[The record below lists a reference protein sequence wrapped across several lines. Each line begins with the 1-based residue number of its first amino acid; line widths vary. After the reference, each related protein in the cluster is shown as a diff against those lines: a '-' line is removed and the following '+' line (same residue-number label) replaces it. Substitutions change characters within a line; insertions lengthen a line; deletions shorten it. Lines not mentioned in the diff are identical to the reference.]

1 MKEVVFGRNNDR
13 MIPILRKLKKF
24 DMFSDEDLLTFQ
36 QLARVRECMAGEVL
50 IREGDYDS
58 SVYFLILGVLEIVKG
73 DKVIGTLDRS
83 GDIFGEMG
91 VIDGSPR
98 SASVRALEN
107 SLVLGLDA
115 ALLDRKMKINEV
127 FFSYSL
133 YRLFS
138 EVLAKRLRE
147 TTEENTRLRREISE
161 LKKKA
166 LKHKPLPVSP
176 CVCQSSCIKFFA
188 K

>member
-1 MKEVVFGRNNDR
+1 MKEIVFGRNDDR
-13 MIPILRKLKKF
+13 LIHILRKLKKF
-24 DMFSDEDLLTFQ
+24 EKFSDEDLQTFQ
-36 QLARVRECMAGEVL
+36 QLARIRECMAGEVL
-50 IREGDYDS
+50 IREGEYDS
-58 SVYFLILGVLEIVKG
+58 WVYFLIIGVLEIVKG

-115 ALLDRKMKINEV
+115 ALLDRTMKTSEV
-127 FFSYSL
+127 FFSYSI

-147 TTEENTRLRREISE
+147 TTEENTRLRGELSK
-161 LKKKA
+161 LKKN
-166 LKHKPLPVSP
+166 LEE
-176 CVCQSSCIKFFA
+176 
-188 K
+188 

>member
-1 MKEVVFGRNNDR
+1 MKEIVFGRNDDR
-13 MIPILRKLKKF
+13 LIHILRKLKKF
-24 DMFSDEDLLTFQ
+24 EKFSDEDLQTFQ
-36 QLARVRECMAGEVL
+36 QLARIRECMAGEVL
-50 IREGDYDS
+50 IREGEYDS
-58 SVYFLILGVLEIVKG
+58 WVYFLIIGVLEIVKG

-115 ALLDRKMKINEV
+115 ALLDRTMKTSEV
-127 FFSYSL
+127 FFSYSI

-147 TTEENTRLRREISE
+147 TTEENTRLRGEISK
-161 LKKKA
+161 LKKN
-166 LKHKPLPVSP
+166 LEE
-176 CVCQSSCIKFFA
+176 
-188 K
+188 

>member
-1 MKEVVFGRNNDR
+1 MSPEVGMKEIVFGRNDDR
-13 MIPILRKLKKF
+13 LIHILRKLKKF
-24 DMFSDEDLLTFQ
+24 EKFSDEDLQTFQ
-36 QLARVRECMAGEVL
+36 QLARIRECMAGEVL
-50 IREGDYDS
+50 IREGEYDS
-58 SVYFLILGVLEIVKG
+58 WVYFLIIGVLEIVKG

-115 ALLDRKMKINEV
+115 ALLDRTMKTSEV
-127 FFSYSL
+127 FFSYSI

-147 TTEENTRLRREISE
+147 TTEENTRLRGELSK
-161 LKKKA
+161 LKKN
-166 LKHKPLPVSP
+166 LEE
-176 CVCQSSCIKFFA
+176 
-188 K
+188 

>member
-1 MKEVVFGRNNDR
+1 MKEIVFGRNDDR
-13 MIPILRKLKKF
+13 LIHILRKLKKF
-24 DMFSDEDLLTFQ
+24 EKFSDEDLQTFQ
-36 QLARVRECMAGEVL
+36 QLARIRECMTGEVL
-50 IREGDYDS
+50 IREGEYDS
-58 SVYFLILGVLEIVKG
+58 WVYFLIIGVLEIVKG

-115 ALLDRKMKINEV
+115 ALLDRTMKTSEV
-127 FFSYSL
+127 FFSYSI

-147 TTEENTRLRREISE
+147 TTEENTRLRGELSK
-161 LKKKA
+161 LKKN
-166 LKHKPLPVSP
+166 LEE
-176 CVCQSSCIKFFA
+176 
-188 K
+188 

>member
-58 SVYFLILGVLEIVKG
+58 WVYFLILGVLEIVKG

-115 ALLDRKMKINEV
+115 ALLDRKMKTNEV
-127 FFSYSL
+127 FFSYGL